1 MSQKEIL
8 PGYIRVERPEQAAP
22 LPYSRTEEFTSG
34 VGAGINELSFSYLG
48 DILSLQS
55 DPNIDANKLISEQDF
70 YSHPLYREGMQYRPG
85 MNIDLLQNYAEEY
98 DRVTTYQQ
106 MQQQSGGRATALYTI
121 GSFAA
126 GFFDPI
132 NYTPIGIPL
141 RGARFT
147 YNVARAAG
155 ANAVLETAL
164 QPLAAK
170 AYEKRGTELTAQQAL
185 MNIAFAAGAGGLIY
199 SGLSGIKKGI
209 GSMRDYGMITARP
222 DLRGREGVI
231 EGRNRDTF
239 DIDDTFGDLVEQKAV
254 QDLDNLD
261 ANIRN
266 TNPFD
271 QFGNKKFS
279 YVDTTGTISRRAD
292 QVRKETFVKVYTQGN
307 RKIVSGDMNSVLKV
321 LPEIKKHV
329 LDDDVLV
336 VKFTNKAV
344 AHNGRVFDPNADV
357 PMTKQEIDKF
367 VEAQA
372 GLINEK
378 IFGSAFSEDTLL
390 GSTIAEYKRQ
400 RANPFEAKLDDS
412 FNFRLD
418 DGGDSYYAVQL
429 DLNGTINGFNP
440 ARNVGRMFKVN
451 KDGTRKLLTK
461 DEANRVLKD
470 KQEKLQAEANRPTEV
485 PKRTSKVIDTEEN
498 KMINDTDPEL
508 KNKQTQANELR
519 DNPDK
524 AKEFNKKT
532 VNINDESIMKD
543 KQNNQP
549 IKSINV
555 GKLWTILTRVSQDT
569 DYLQLRYNKNKNI
582 VVDIDPANTGLNDT
596 QIRIKRNIFNEVQN
610 IQTRNE
616 RIMDAVKKTVGEG
629 GCVEGS
635 VK

>member
-8 PGYIRVERPEQAAP
+8 PGYISVERPEQAAP
-22 LPYSRTEEFTSG
+22 LPYSKTEEFTSG
-34 VGAGINELSFSYLG
+34 FGAGINELSFSYLG
-48 DILSLQS
+48 DVLSLQS
-55 DPNIDANKLISEQDF
+55 DPNIDSNKLISEQDF

-106 MQQQSGGRATALYTI
+106 MQEQSGGRATALYTI

-132 NYTPIGIPL
+132 NYTPIGLPL
-141 RGARFT
+141 RGAKFSI
-147 YNVARAAG
+147 NLARAAG

-185 MNIAFAAGAGGLIY
+185 LNIAFAAGAGGIIY
-199 SGLSGIKKGI
+199 SGLAGLKKGI
-209 GSMRDYGMITARP
+209 GNMQDYGLITARP
-222 DLRGREGVI
+222 DLRGTEGI
-231 EGRNRDTF
+231 IQGRNRDDF
-239 DIDDTFGDLVEQKAV
+239 DIDDTFLDLVQQRAV

-261 ANIRN
+261 SNVRN

-271 QFGNKKFS
+271 IYGNKKFA
-279 YVDTTGTISRRAD
+279 YVDTTGTISRGVM
-292 QVRKETFVKVYTQGN
+292 QTRKDTFVKVYRQGDN
-307 RKIVSGDMNSVLKV
+307 KVVSGDVNSILKV

-329 LDDDVLV
+329 LEDDKLV
-336 VKFTNKAV
+336 IKFTNKPV
-344 AHNGRVFDPNADV
+344 THQGRVYNPNTDV
-357 PMTKQEIDKF
+357 PMGKQEIDKF
-367 VEAQA
+367 VQEQT

-378 IFGSAFSEDTLL
+378 IFGSAFSENTLL

-400 RANPFEAKLDDS
+400 RANPFEAKLEDS
-412 FNFRLD
+412 FNFRID
-418 DGGDSYYAVQL
+418 DNGDSYYAVQL
-429 DLNGTINGFNP
+429 DLNASINGFNP

-451 KDGTRKLLTK
+451 KDGTKKLLSK

-470 KQEKLQAEANRPTEV
+470 KQEKLQAEANKPTEV

-498 KMINDTDPEL
+498 KMLNDTDPEL

-519 DNPDK
+519 DDPAK
-524 AKEFNKKT
+524 AEEFNKKT
-532 VNINDESIMKD
+532 VNITEDSIMKD

-549 IKSINV
+549 VKSINV

-569 DYLQLRYNKNKNI
+569 DYLQLRFNKNKNI
-582 VVDIDPANTGLNDT
+582 VEDVDPANTGLNET
-596 QIRIKRNIFNEVQN
+596 QIRIKRNIFNEIQN